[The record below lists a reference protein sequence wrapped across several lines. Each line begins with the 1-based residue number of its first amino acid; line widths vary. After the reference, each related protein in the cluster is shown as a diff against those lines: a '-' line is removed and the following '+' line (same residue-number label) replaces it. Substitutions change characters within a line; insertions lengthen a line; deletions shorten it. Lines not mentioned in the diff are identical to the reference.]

1 MKVLT
6 KKKVR
11 EQNLQQYALTERNV
25 MSSMGSHP
33 FIVQLLYAF
42 QTVERLFLVSDY
54 ASGGD
59 LS

>member
-1 MKVLT
+1 
-6 KKKVR
+6 
-11 EQNLQQYALTERNV
+11 
-25 MSSMGSHP
+25 MSSMGAHP

-42 QTVERLFLVSDY
+42 QTTDRLFLVSDY

>member
-1 MKVLT
+1 
-6 KKKVR
+6 
-11 EQNLQQYALTERNV
+11 
-25 MSSMGSHP
+25 MSSMGTHP

-42 QTVERLFLVSDY
+42 QTTDRLFLVSDY